1 MDKELEI
8 IRVKHATLSALYH
21 HISTYLD
28 CARLNYF
35 GEKSNKEIHLQEML
49 TSLEALIHE
58 VMWDYYQK
66 ESMLME

>member
-8 IRVKHATLSALYH
+8 TRVKHATLSALYH
-21 HISTYLD
+21 HIATYLD

-35 GEKSNKEIHLQEML
+35 GEKSTKELQL
-49 TSLEALIHE
+49 QQTLQNLETQIQE

-66 ESMLME
+66 ESTLME